1 MMKKFV
7 LDDKNRIALILND
20 VLVSILLSSFFE
32 ASIAIA
38 LDLLI
43 LIITKYLK
51 LRSGIAHTE
60 INVQISEMEYPKKS
74 KKG

>member
-43 LIITKYLK
+43 LIIAKYLK
-51 LRSGIAHTE
+51 LRSGIAYTE